1 MLVVDGDVEEDGKV
15 LKEFVGENKV
25 VKEIVDAVG
34 AELIN
39 QSGARVL
46 SYAVGLNPC
55 SKLGVFV

>member
-1 MLVVDGDVEEDGKV
+1 M

-39 QSGARVL
+39 QSGARIL
-46 SYAVGLNPC
+46 SNIVGLNPC
-55 SKLGVFV
+55 SKVGVFV

>member
-1 MLVVDGDVEEDGKV
+1 M

-39 QSGARVL
+39 QSGARIL

>member
-1 MLVVDGDVEEDGKV
+1 M
-15 LKEFVGENKV
+15 LKEFVGENMV

-39 QSGARVL
+39 QSGVRVL
-46 SYAVGLNPC
+46 RYAIGLSPC